1 MKQQKQKRYSG
12 QKRLLEMSAMNRG
25 EVWWVEFP
33 NPVGGEIQKRR
44 PCVIVS
50 NDVSNRFLNRVQIV
64 PLTSS
69 VEKLRDGEAYVNV
82 AGKAG
87 KALATQIQTASKLR
101 LRRKMA
107 RLTDFEIEQV
117 EEAIRVQLGLDK

>member
-1 MKQQKQKRYSG
+1 
-12 QKRLLEMSAMNRG
+12 MSAMNRG

>member
-1 MKQQKQKRYSG
+1 
-12 QKRLLEMSAMNRG
+12 MNRG

-33 NPVGGEIQKRR
+33 SPVGGEIQKRR

-50 NDVSNRFLNRVQIV
+50 NDVSNKYLNRVQIV

-69 VEKLRDGEAYVNV
+69 VAKIRDGEAYVNV
-82 AGKAG
+82 GGKPG

-101 LRRKMA
+101 LQRKMA
-107 RLTDFEIEQV
+107 RLTDVELEEV
-117 EEAIRVQLGLDK
+117 EEAIRVQLGMKK